1 MSKIAS
7 VEDVKLA
14 WQNNQII
21 ENTITGKNDASSIKD
36 KLHTY
41 YELVMLICYCNDS
54 SVLYYNRKTLNFS
67 NSNFILQYYI
77 KAMAY

>member
-41 YELVMLICYCNDS
+41 YELVMLIC
-54 SVLYYNRKTLNFS
+54 RKTLNFS